1 MKQLILE
8 EDMRRYMFM
17 KTKYDVG
24 DIVSIKGKVTDIN
37 IKNDGLI
44 IYRIELPLIE
54 GNDIMYLPE
63 EMLEGDKE

>member
-1 MKQLILE
+1 ME
-8 EDMRRYMFM
+8 
-17 KTKYDVG
+17 TKYDIG
-24 DIVSIKGKVTDIN
+24 DIVSIKGKVTEVC
-37 IKNDGLI
+37 IKSSGLT